1 MRRDCMNSRKTSVRM
16 RGNDMQLHTT
26 IPACTVSR
34 DTHKPSVGGSIPP
47 VDTIRKEDP
56 RIRGGLA
63 VFVDLMWLRRLSTD
77 NRKESE
83 IDALPAYGGV

>member
-1 MRRDCMNSRKTSVRM
+1 MIGRKMTV
-16 RGNDMQLHTT
+16 DMGENEAKLHAMVQPCTT
-26 IPACTVSR
+26 CR

-56 RIRGGLA
+56 RECGGLA

-77 NRKESE
+77 NRKEPDT
-83 IDALPAYGGV
+83 DALPAYGGV